1 MRTWSES
8 QICTSE
14 WCLESVLKVFVFL
27 YLVVR
32 HMAEIVEEQGGH
44 VDTVHKATVE
54 SHARAEAGLEQVKQA
69 ASYQPTCV
77 IS

>member
-1 MRTWSES
+1 
-8 QICTSE
+8 
-14 WCLESVLKVFVFL
+14 
-27 YLVVR
+27 
-32 HMAEIVEEQGGH
+32 MAEIVEEQGGH

>member
-1 MRTWSES
+1 VV
-8 QICTSE
+8 
-14 WCLESVLKVFVFL
+14 LEFSFLKVLIFLFVL
-27 YLVVR
+27 LVR